1 MKTETA
7 TLKIGQHRGSPR
19 LWIEG
24 ARLTRAGFEPGERV
38 AVRFV
43 ANEGGGPSIVI
54 TSADPNNA
62 ATHTISKRERGGRT
76 IPILDC
82 HDQAFAAL
90 GPRVSVLFA
99 FGLITITRS

>member
-24 ARLTRAGFEPGERV
+24 ARLTRSGFEPGERV

-43 ANEGGGPSIVI
+43 AQSDAGPCILI

-62 ATHTISKRERGGRT
+62 ATHTISKRERGGRV
-76 IPILDC
+76 IPIIDA

-90 GPRVSVLFA
+90 GERVAVSFA